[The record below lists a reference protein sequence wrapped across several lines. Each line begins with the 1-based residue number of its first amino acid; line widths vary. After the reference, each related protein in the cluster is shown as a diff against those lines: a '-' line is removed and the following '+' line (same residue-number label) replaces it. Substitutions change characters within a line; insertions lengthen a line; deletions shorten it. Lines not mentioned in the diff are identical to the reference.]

1 MSLDELMF
9 SADELRVDEGLGYP
23 KAYAKICRDR
33 GFGPYGHGP
42 PFTYTPYVL
51 QSTQASPAKE
61 LDELFPIIDPKAR
74 PTAKP
79 KMFVS
84 LLWKQLNHLGNAGFD
99 PEVFRVDPYGNVL
112 YFHADSA
119 SPLYWDIDHWFP
131 CSRGGLTVSSNL
143 RLLQWQVCKKKYN
156 KLEFLVPWWDLQ
168 VGISVNQFL
177 SIFASS
183 NSDFRHRG
191 FYMLFSN
198 GESEEL
204 NGSQTVDSHCFPQ
217 PFNESKKKSGLAPAA
232 IVVSRKESNDSLLA
246 LQSVD
251 INRRHTIN
259 SPIAANKLRP
269 SMLLDKENP
278 DMAMNPYQAI
288 VIARDSLRHRE
299 ETAKKQAEIQKLDEE
314 VTELKQKNEEE
325 RTSIQDLE
333 MVLIKKRRRA
343 EKCRRLAE
351 AQSSYKGMLE
361 KMIRDAMHQSVIY
374 KEQARLNQAASNSL
388 MARLE
393 AQKAMCDSS
402 ERELHKKFQHRDELE
417 KQTRPEW
424 EQQVRKRSRMDGVLC
439 NENDDKIVLYQPPET
454 KANNEVKEP
463 TFEQEKDENTILYLP
478 GVNSEHKLLRVF
490 LEEEHKASEAEIEEE
505 DETANAVETGNK
517 LQNMKIEE
525 NGVTYDIRF
534 PVDDLVE
541 EEEDE
546 ESRQQRG
553 KGNIEK
559 WLQML
564 TCEEEGMD
572 QSTQLYDAIGNG
584 NKTDEIIRKMNLK
597 YPQKEVLNNEEPEI
611 VEMKSPGET
620 VVKNPPYKIT
630 ARRSSVGE
638 AECDKSVKGR
648 RMSLNYPQKGILKN
662 KEPEMVEIKSPK
674 ESNLKNPPYKITT
687 SRSSV
692 SEAACDKSVKSG
704 SNTSSRRMSFDVK
717 EKSEK
722 IGKFKEIARS
732 ESARVLRRIPSSP
745 SIILGMKKGV
755 DCIRRKPKVVSD
767 EDDENTAP
775 SSPSIILGMKK
786 GVDCIRRKPKVVSD
800 EDENTAPNNSFIK
813 SSYKVIKSSLKI

>member
-1 MSLDELMF
+1 MSDELMF

-51 QSTQASPAKE
+51 QSIQASRAKE
-61 LDELFPIIDPKAR
+61 LDELFPVIDPKAR

-99 PEVFRVDPYGNVL
+99 PEAFRVDPYGNVL

-191 FYMLFSN
+191 FYLLFSN
-198 GESEEL
+198 GENEEL
-204 NGSQTVDSHCFPQ
+204 NDSQTVESHCFPQ
-217 PFNESKKKSGLAPAA
+217 PFNESKKISGLAPAA
-232 IVVSRKESNDSLLA
+232 IVVSRKESNDTLLA

-269 SMLLDKENP
+269 SMLKENEKP

-288 VIARDSLRHRE
+288 VIARDSLRQRE

-325 RTSIQDLE
+325 RNSIQDLE
-333 MVLIKKRRRA
+333 LVLIKKRRRA

-417 KQTRPEW
+417 KQARPEW
-424 EQQVRKRSRMDGVLC
+424 EQQVRKRSRMDGILC
-439 NENDDKIVLYQPPET
+439 NENDDKIVLYQQPET
-454 KANNEVKEP
+454 NPDNEVKEP
-463 TFEQEKDENTILYLP
+463 NFEEEKDEKTVLCLP
-478 GVNSEHKLLRVF
+478 GVNSEHKQLRVF
-490 LEEEHKASEAEIEEE
+490 LEEEHKAFEAEIEEE
-505 DETANAVETGNK
+505 DETANAIENGNK
-517 LQNMKIEE
+517 FQNMQIEE

-534 PVDDLVE
+534 PVDDDLVE

-564 TCEEEGMD
+564 GGEEGMD
-572 QSTQLYDAIGNG
+572 QSTQLYDASG

-611 VEMKSPGET
+611 VEMKSPEQT
-620 VVKNPPYKIT
+620 VVKSPPYKIT
-630 ARRSSVGE
+630 ARRSSVSE
-638 AECDKSVKGR
+638 VECDKSVKSR

-662 KEPEMVEIKSPK
+662 KEPEIVEIKSPK
-674 ESNLKNPPYKITT
+674 ESSLKNPPYKIIN
-687 SRSSV
+687 SRRSSV

-704 SNTSSRRMSFDVK
+704 SGSSRRMSFDVK
-717 EKSEK
+717 ERSEK
-722 IGKFKEIARS
+722 LGKFKEIARS

-767 EDDENTAP
+767 DD
-775 SSPSIILGMKK
+775 
-786 GVDCIRRKPKVVSD
+786 
-800 EDENTAPNNSFIK
+800 DENTAPNNSFIK